1 MIGTIPHSQDG
12 KKKPAKIPTIT
23 RKNLFLGR
31 NLATIFGDKQVS
43 MIPATKQPNNTNG
56 NASIIMDKKIAA
68 NCDQT
73 SGRLF
78 NIF

>member
-1 MIGTIPHSQDG
+1 
-12 KKKPAKIPTIT
+12 
-23 RKNLFLGR
+23 
-31 NLATIFGDKQVS
+31 